1 MNVAIETENDQSRR
15 RRCCGYMRPLSF
27 RSVLSRSESGKGVR
41 VGKEPL
47 CSSHFISISMDC
59 IERIHVQE
67 LEDFNSWRSIR
78 SILSIEEYH
87 GGGMVHV
94 LVLESLF
101 VCLSLSSSYCSVCR
115 VWRSES

>member
-1 MNVAIETENDQSRR
+1 
-15 RRCCGYMRPLSF
+15 
-27 RSVLSRSESGKGVR
+27 
-41 VGKEPL
+41 
-47 CSSHFISISMDC
+47 MDC

-115 VWRSES
+115 VWRSESGGGTSHICYILYMDCIERMTVQDLADCATH